1 MGPFEDI
8 LIVAAVLAIAGAVV
22 RWVRR
27 RGKAPPDPREDLL
40 DAVHRTIDEIE
51 LARVR
56 SMLQRR

>member
-1 MGPFEDI
+1 MGPFEGI
-8 LIVAAVLAIAGAVV
+8 LIAALVMAFAAAVV

-27 RGKAPPDPREDLL
+27 RGNAPRGALDDLL
-40 DAVHRTIDEIE
+40 VAAHETIDEIE